1 MEELLKKLNIEGK
14 PNKTSTGYI
23 LNIEN
28 SNEFSKIYSKLENSD
43 LVEEIFEN
51 SQVTP
56 DTLSIQY
63 RSNDYLL
70 TLLGDLAGDSYTLT
84 LIDN

>member
-1 MEELLKKLNIEGK
+1 MEELLKQLQIDGKL
-14 PNKTSTGYI
+14 NKTSAGYI

-56 DTLSIQY
+56 DTVSIQY
-63 RSNDYLL
+63 RSDDYLL

>member
-1 MEELLKKLNIEGK
+1 MQELLKQLQIDGKL
-14 PNKTSTGYI
+14 NKTSAGYI

-56 DTLSIQY
+56 DTVSIQY
-63 RSNDYLL
+63 RSDDYLL

>member
-14 PNKTSTGYI
+14 PNKTSKGYI

-28 SNEFSKIYSKLENSD
+28 SNEFSKVYSKLENSD

-51 SQVTP
+51 SQITP
-56 DTLSIQY
+56 DTVSIQY
-63 RSNDYLL
+63 DAGDYLL
-70 TLLGDLAGDSYTLT
+70 TLLGDLAGDAYTLT
-84 LIDN
+84 ILDN